1 MQLAVSKIFV
11 ERIFYY
17 GGSEPNESKPIVQV
31 TRVSKTWS
39 KKSNKTFFQDLIV
52 CNLGVKPKEHYPKIK
67 NLDGS
72 SKKDSEGQDVR
83 AKEPDGWIYT
93 FAEFGTCT
101 KVIAII
107 SKSVD
112 LELMAAYKLSGL
124 GYAMRSSNM
133 IFVDE
138 QVLLSNY

>member
-1 MQLAVSKIFV
+1 MVDQNQTKVSQFSRLQELAKRGV
-11 ERIFYY
+11 
-17 GGSEPNESKPIVQV
+17 
-31 TRVSKTWS
+31 

-72 SKKDSEGQDVR
+72 SKKDSEGLDVR
-83 AKEPDGWIYT
+83 AKESDGWIYT

-101 KVIAII
+101 KVMAVI
-107 SKSVD
+107 SKSVN
-112 LELMAAYKLSGL
+112 LKLMAAYKLSGL

-138 QVLLSNY
+138 QVSLSNY